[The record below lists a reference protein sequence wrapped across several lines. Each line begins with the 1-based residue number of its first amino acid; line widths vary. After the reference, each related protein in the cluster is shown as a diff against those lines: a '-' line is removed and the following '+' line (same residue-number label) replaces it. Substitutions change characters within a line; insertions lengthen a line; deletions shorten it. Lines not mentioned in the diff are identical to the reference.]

1 MKVFRWLIL
10 LPILLA
16 ACGGNN
22 TPTNTGEPQAT
33 ATSSLPT
40 PVVNITDTP
49 NAQDAATAFLTAWQ
63 GGNFDAMYDF
73 LSGTSRDA
81 ISKEDFTKVYQD
93 FAKSLT
99 LQNLEFKISSLL
111 TNPSSAQVG
120 YDVDFSTALLGSLN
134 RQMVMNLV
142 LEGGSWKVQWNEG
155 LILPELE
162 GGNHLSLDVKWPSR
176 GSIYDRKGEVLAT
189 NADAYALGV
198 VPGEVDDGMMG
209 EVVAQLSLLTGRT
222 GQSINADIQAAQ
234 ADWYVP
240 MGEVSRSI
248 VDRRFEYLS
257 TINGLKISLYNG
269 RYYPDSLGPQS
280 VGYVQSIFPEQ
291 IDEYR
296 LKGYAGDETVGQY
309 GLEQWGEDI
318 LAGKPSASLYVI
330 RPDGSVSTR
339 LLEVDSI
346 PPKDIYTTLD
356 AGLQETAQKSLDGF
370 NGAIVVIEK
379 NSGRVLAM
387 ASSPNIDSNLFV
399 SGNVNNSQLGTLL
412 NDGSN
417 RLLNRAAQ
425 GVYPLGSV
433 FKIITMSAGLESGV
447 FKPDS
452 KFDCQNVWT
461 EIPNLTLE
469 NWTLVKGLPP
479 DGILTFMEGLMRSCN
494 PWFYHAGLE
503 LFRQKGAYYLS
514 NIASGFGLGT
524 DTGIEAIADD
534 AGQVPIP
541 QDDGAAAQQGI
552 GQGEMLVTPLQTAKF
567 IEAVS
572 NGGTLHVPQIIDK
585 IVSPDGTSEDT
596 FQTKE
601 SGKLP
606 ISKANLETVQS
617 AMRMV
622 VKEQRGTAHQA
633 MMGLSI
639 PIFGKTGTAQNPG
652 GNAHAW
658 FGGYTGAGI
667 ENQPDIIVV
676 VIVENAGQG
685 SEIAA
690 PIFRRVV
697 EKYFGLPQ
705 RLFPWE
711 STYWVTRTPTPEGGV
726 VETPVP

>member
-1 MKVFRWLIL
+1 MKVFRLFIL
-10 LPILLA
+10 LPIILA
-16 ACGGNN
+16 ACGGGN
-22 TPTNTGEPQAT
+22 TPSVTEGPKPT

-40 PVVNITDTP
+40 PVVDITDTP
-49 NAQDAATAFLTAWQ
+49 NAQDAAAAFLTAWQ
-63 GGNFDAMYDF
+63 NNNFEGMYDF
-73 LSGTSRDA
+73 LSGASRDA
-81 ISKEDFTKVYQD
+81 ISKEDFTKKYQE
-93 FAKSLT
+93 FSRNLT
-99 LQNLEFKISSLL
+99 LQKLDFSIPSSL

-120 YDVDFSTALLGSLN
+120 YSVDYTTALLGDLS

-142 LEGGSWKVQWNEG
+142 LEGGAWKVQWNDG
-155 LILPELE
+155 LMMPELE
-162 GGNHLSLDVKWPSR
+162 GGNKLSLDVQWPSR
-176 GSIYDRKGEVLAT
+176 GNIYDRKGEVLAT

-198 VPGEVDDGMMG
+198 VPGQVAEGMMP
-209 EVVAQLSLLTGRT
+209 EVVAQLALLTGRT
-222 GQSINADIQAAQ
+222 AQSIDADIQASQ

-240 MGEVSRSI
+240 IGEVNRSI
-248 VDRRFEYLS
+248 VDKKFEYLS
-257 TINGLKISLYNG
+257 TLEGLKISLYNG
-269 RYYPDSLGPQS
+269 RFYPDSLAPQT

-330 RPDGSVSTR
+330 RPDGSVVTR
-339 LLEVDSI
+339 LIEVDSKA
-346 PPKDIYTTLD
+346 PKDIYTTLD
-356 AGLQETAQKSLDGF
+356 APLQEVAQKSLDGF
-370 NGAIVVIEK
+370 SGAIIVLEK
-379 NSGRVLAM
+379 NTGRVLAM
-387 ASSPNIDSNLFV
+387 ASSPNMDSNLFV
-399 SGNVNNSQLGTLL
+399 AGNVNNSQLGNLL

-433 FKIITMSAGLESGV
+433 FKIITMAAALESEV

-452 KFDCQNVWT
+452 KYDCQNTWT

-469 NWTLVKGLPP
+469 NWTLAKGLPP
-479 DGILTFMEGLMRSCN
+479 DGILTLVEGLMRSCN

-503 LFRQKGAYYLS
+503 LFRQKGAFYLA
-514 NIASGFGLGT
+514 NIANGFGLGSE
-524 DTGIEAIADD
+524 TGIEAIVDD
-534 AGQVPIP
+534 AGQIPNP

-572 NGGTLHVPQIIDK
+572 NNGKLHVPQIIEK
-585 IVSPDGTSEDT
+585 IVSPDGSVENVLKA
-596 FQTKE
+596 QE
-601 SGKLP
+601 SGELP
-606 ISKANLETVQS
+606 VSKETLETVQS

-622 VKEQRGTAHQA
+622 VKEQRGTAHRA
-633 MMGLSI
+633 MMGLAI
-639 PIFGKTGTAQNPG
+639 PVFGKTGTAQNPG
-652 GNAHAW
+652 GDAHAW
-658 FGGYTGAGI
+658 FGGYTAANI

-697 EKYFGLPQ
+697 EKYFGLPLA
-705 RLFPWE
+705 LFPWE
-711 STYWVTRTPTPEGGV
+711 SAYYVTRTPTPEGGA
-726 VETPVP
+726 VETPQP

>member
-1 MKVFRWLIL
+1 MKFFRLLIL

-16 ACGGNN
+16 ACGGGN
-22 TPTNTGEPQAT
+22 TPAGTEGPKPT

-49 NAQDAATAFLTAWQ
+49 NAQDAAAAFLTAWQ
-63 GGNFDAMYDF
+63 NSNYDDMYDF
-73 LSGTSRDA
+73 LSGASKDA
-81 ISKEDFTKVYQD
+81 ISKEDFTKKYQD
-93 FAKSLT
+93 FARSLT
-99 LQNLEFKISSLL
+99 LQKIGFSIPSSL

-120 YDVDFSTALLGSLN
+120 YGVDFTTALLGDLS

-155 LILPELE
+155 LMMPELE
-162 GGNHLSLDVKWPSR
+162 GGNSLSLDVKWPSR
-176 GSIYDRKGEVLAT
+176 GNIYDRDGNVLAT

-198 VPGEVDDGMMG
+198 VPGQVAEGMMP
-209 EVVAQLSLLTGRT
+209 EVVAQLALLTGRT
-222 GQSINADIQAAQ
+222 AQSIDADIQASQ

-240 MGEVSRSI
+240 VGEVNRSV
-248 VDRRFEYLS
+248 VDRKFDYL
-257 TINGLKISLYNG
+257 TTLDGLKISIYNG
-269 RYYPDSLGPQS
+269 RFYPDSLAPQT

-296 LKGYAGDETVGQY
+296 LKGYAGDETVGQA
-309 GLEQWGEDI
+309 GLEQWGEEI
-318 LAGKPSASLYVI
+318 LAGTPSASLYVI

-339 LLEVDSI
+339 LIEVESK

-356 AGLQETAQKSLDGF
+356 APLQEVAQKSLDGF
-370 NGAIVVIEK
+370 NGAIVVLEK
-379 NSGRVLAM
+379 STGRVLAM
-387 ASSPNIDSNLFV
+387 ASSPSVDSNLFV
-399 SGNVNNSQLGTLL
+399 AGNVNNSSLGTVL

-417 RLLNRAAQ
+417 RLLNRAAT

-433 FKIITMSAGLESGV
+433 FKIITMAAALESGV

-452 KFDCQNVWT
+452 KFDCQNTWT

-479 DGILTFMEGLMRSCN
+479 DGILTLMEGLMRSCN

-503 LFRQKGAYYLS
+503 LFRQMGAYYLS
-514 NIASGFGLGT
+514 NIAGGFGLGSK
-524 DTGIEAIADD
+524 TGIEAVADD
-534 AGQVPIP
+534 AGQIPVP

-552 GQGEMLVTPLQTAKF
+552 GQGEMLVTPLQVAKF
-567 IEAVS
+567 IEAVG
-572 NGGTLHVPQIIDK
+572 NGGKLHVPQIIEK
-585 IVSPDGTSEDT
+585 IVSPDGSAVDT
-596 FQTKE
+596 FTAKE
-601 SGKLP
+601 SGELP
-606 ISKANLETVQS
+606 ISKNTLESVQS

-622 VKEQRGTAHQA
+622 VKEQRGTAHRA
-633 MMGLSI
+633 MLGLSI
-639 PIFGKTGTAQNPG
+639 PVFGKTGTAQNPG
-652 GNAHAW
+652 GEAHAW
-658 FGGYTGAGI
+658 FGGYTDMNL

-690 PIFRRVV
+690 PIFRRMV
-697 EKYFGLPQ
+697 EKYFGQPLA
-705 RLFPWE
+705 LFPWE
-711 STYWVTRTPTPEGGV
+711 SAYYVTRTPTPEGGA

>member
-1 MKVFRWLIL
+1 MKVFRLLIL
-10 LPILLA
+10 LPIILA
-16 ACGGNN
+16 ACGGGN
-22 TPTNTGEPQAT
+22 TPESTEGPQPT

-40 PVVNITDTP
+40 PVVDITDTP
-49 NAQDAATAFLTAWQ
+49 NAQDAAAAFLTAWQ
-63 GGNFDAMYDF
+63 NNNFEGMYDF
-73 LSGTSRDA
+73 LSGASRDA
-81 ISKEDFTKVYQD
+81 ISKEDFTKKYQE
-93 FAKSLT
+93 FSRNLT
-99 LQNLEFKISSLL
+99 LQKLDFLIPSSL

-120 YDVDFSTALLGSLN
+120 YSVDFATALLGDLN

-142 LEGGSWKVQWNEG
+142 LEGGAWKVQWNDG
-155 LILPELE
+155 LMMPELE
-162 GGNHLSLDVKWPSR
+162 GGNKLSLDVQWPSR
-176 GSIYDRKGEVLAT
+176 GNIYDRKGEVLAT

-198 VPGEVDDGMMG
+198 VPGQVAEGMIP
-209 EVVAQLSLLTGRT
+209 EVVAQLALLTGRT
-222 GQSINADIQAAQ
+222 AQSIDADIQASQ

-240 MGEVSRSI
+240 IGEVNRSI
-248 VDRRFEYLS
+248 VDKKFEYLS
-257 TINGLKISLYNG
+257 TLEGLKISLYNG
-269 RYYPDSLGPQS
+269 RFYPDSLAPQT

-330 RPDGSVSTR
+330 RPDGSVVTR
-339 LLEVDSI
+339 LIEVDSKA
-346 PPKDIYTTLD
+346 PKDIYTTLD
-356 AGLQETAQKSLDGF
+356 APLQEVAQKSLDGF
-370 NGAIVVIEK
+370 SGAIIVLEK

-387 ASSPNIDSNLFV
+387 ASSPNMDSNLFV
-399 SGNVNNSQLGTLL
+399 AGNVNNSQLGNLL

-433 FKIITMSAGLESGV
+433 FKIITMAAALESEV

-452 KFDCQNVWT
+452 KYDCQNIWT

-469 NWTLVKGLPP
+469 NWTLAKGLPP
-479 DGILTFMEGLMRSCN
+479 DGILTLMEGLMRSCN

-503 LFRQKGAYYLS
+503 LFRQKGAFYLA
-514 NIASGFGLGT
+514 NIANGFGLGSG
-524 DTGIEAIADD
+524 TGIEAIVDD
-534 AGQVPIP
+534 AGQIPNP

-572 NGGTLHVPQIIDK
+572 NGGKLHVPQIIEK
-585 IVSPDGTSEDT
+585 IVSPDGSVENVLKA
-596 FQTKE
+596 QE
-601 SGKLP
+601 SGELP
-606 ISKANLETVQS
+606 VSKETLETVQS

-622 VKEQRGTAHQA
+622 VKEQRGTAHRA
-633 MMGLSI
+633 MMGLAI
-639 PIFGKTGTAQNPG
+639 PVFGKTGTAQNPG
-652 GNAHAW
+652 GDAHAW
-658 FGGYTGAGI
+658 FGGYTAANI

-697 EKYFGLPQ
+697 EKYFGLPLA
-705 RLFPWE
+705 LFPWE
-711 STYWVTRTPTPEGGV
+711 SAYYVTRTPTPEGGA
-726 VETPVP
+726 VETPQP

>member
-1 MKVFRWLIL
+1 M
-10 LPILLA
+10 
-16 ACGGNN
+16 
-22 TPTNTGEPQAT
+22 
-33 ATSSLPT
+33 
-40 PVVNITDTP
+40 
-49 NAQDAATAFLTAWQ
+49 
-63 GGNFDAMYDF
+63 
-73 LSGTSRDA
+73 LSPKR
-81 ISKEDFTKVYQD
+81 ISPKSTRNSPR
-93 FAKSLT
+93 SLT
-99 LQNLEFKISSLL
+99 LQKLDFSIPSSL

-120 YDVDFSTALLGSLN
+120 YNVDFTTALLGDLN

-142 LEGGSWKVQWNEG
+142 LEGGAWKVQWNDG
-155 LILPELE
+155 LMMPELE
-162 GGNHLSLDVKWPSR
+162 GGNQLSLDVKWPSR
-176 GSIYDRKGEVLAT
+176 GNIYDRKGEVLAT

-198 VPGEVDDGMMG
+198 VPGQVAEGMMP
-209 EVVAQLSLLTGRT
+209 EVVAQLALLTGRT
-222 GQSINADIQAAQ
+222 AQSIDADIQASQ

-240 MGEVSRSI
+240 IGEVNRSI
-248 VDRRFEYLS
+248 VDRKFDYL
-257 TINGLKISLYNG
+257 TTLEGLKISLYNG
-269 RYYPDSLGPQS
+269 RFYPDSLAPQT

-296 LKGYAGDETVGQY
+296 LKGYAGDETVGQF

-330 RPDGSVSTR
+330 RPDGSVVTR
-339 LLEVDSI
+339 LIEMESK

-356 AGLQETAQKSLDGF
+356 GPLQEVAQKSLDGF
-370 NGAIVVIEK
+370 SGAIIVLEK

-387 ASSPNIDSNLFV
+387 ASSPNMDSNLFV
-399 SGNVNNSQLGTLL
+399 AGNVNNSQLGNLL

-433 FKIITMSAGLESGV
+433 YKIITMAAALESEV

-452 KFDCQNVWT
+452 KYDCQNVWT

-469 NWTLVKGLPP
+469 NWTLAKGLPP

-503 LFRQKGAYYLS
+503 LFRQKGAFYLS
-514 NIASGFGLGT
+514 NIASGFGLGSL
-524 DTGIEAIADD
+524 TGIEAIADD
-534 AGQVPIP
+534 AGQNPTP

-572 NGGTLHVPQIIDK
+572 NGGKLHVPQIIEK
-585 IVSPDGTSEDT
+585 IVSPDGSAENVLKP
-596 FQTKE
+596 QE
-601 SGKLP
+601 SGELP
-606 ISKANLETVQS
+606 VSKETLETVQS

-622 VKEQRGTAHQA
+622 IKEQRGTAHRA

-639 PIFGKTGTAQNPG
+639 PVFGKTGTAQNPG
-652 GNAHAW
+652 GDAHAW
-658 FGGYTGAGI
+658 FGGYTAANI

-697 EKYFGLPQ
+697 EKYFGLPLA
-705 RLFPWE
+705 LFPWE
-711 STYWVTRTPTPEGGV
+711 SAYYVTRTPTPEGGA
-726 VETPVP
+726 VETPQP

>member
-1 MKVFRWLIL
+1 MKVIRWIIL
-10 LPILLA
+10 LPILLT
-16 ACGGNN
+16 ACSGGN
-22 TPTNTGEPQAT
+22 TPAVTEGPKPT
-33 ATSSLPT
+33 ATSYLPN
-40 PVVNITDTP
+40 PAVEIT
-49 NAQDAATAFLTAWQ
+49 NAPDAPSAATAFLTAWE
-63 GGNFDAMYDF
+63 NSNYDAMYDL
-73 LSGTSRDA
+73 LSGSSRDA
-81 ISKEDFTKVYQD
+81 ISKEDFTKKYQD
-93 FAKSLT
+93 FAKGLT
-99 LQNLEFKISSLL
+99 LQKINFKVPSSL
-111 TNPSSAQVG
+111 TRASSAQVG
-120 YDVDFSTALLGSLN
+120 YSVDLSTALLGELS

-142 LEGGSWKVQWNEG
+142 LEGGSWKVQWNDG
-155 LILPELE
+155 LMMPELE

-176 GSIYDRKGEVLAT
+176 GNIYDRNGEVLAT

-198 VPGEVDDGMMG
+198 VPGQVAEGMMP
-209 EVVAQLSLLTGRT
+209 EVVAQLALLTGRT
-222 GQSINADIQAAQ
+222 AQSIDADIQASQ

-240 MGEVSRSI
+240 VGEVNRSI
-248 VDRRFEYLS
+248 VDRKFDYL
-257 TINGLKISLYNG
+257 TTLEGLKISLYNG
-269 RYYPDSLGPQS
+269 RFYPDSLAPQT

-296 LKGYAGDETVGQY
+296 LKGYAGDETVGQF

-339 LLEVDSI
+339 LIEVESK
-346 PPKDIYTTLD
+346 PPKDIHTTLD
-356 AGLQETAQKSLDGF
+356 ANLQEVAQKSLEGF
-370 NGAIVVIEK
+370 NGAIVVLEK
-379 NSGRVLAM
+379 STGRVLAM
-387 ASSPNIDSNLFV
+387 ASSPSVDSNLFV
-399 SGNVNNSQLGTLL
+399 AGNVNNSSLGTVL

-433 FKIITMSAGLESGV
+433 FKIITMSAALESGV

-452 KFDCQNVWT
+452 KYDCQNTWT

-479 DGILTFMEGLMRSCN
+479 DGILTLMEGLMRSCN

-503 LFRQKGAYYLS
+503 LFRQKGAYFLS
-514 NIASGFGLGT
+514 NIASGFGLGSR
-524 DTGIEAIADD
+524 TGIEAIADD
-534 AGQVPIP
+534 AGQVPVP

-552 GQGEMLVTPLQTAKF
+552 GQGEMLVTPLQVAKF

-572 NGGTLHVPQIIDK
+572 NGGTLHTPQIIDK
-585 IVSPDGTSEDT
+585 IVSPDGSEDSSFKVQET
-596 FQTKE
+596 
-601 SGKLP
+601 GKLP
-606 ISKANLETVQS
+606 VSKDTLENVQN

-622 VKEQRGTAHQA
+622 VKEQRGTAHRA

-639 PIFGKTGTAQNPG
+639 PVYGKTGTAQNPG
-652 GNAHAW
+652 GAAHAW
-658 FGGYTGAGI
+658 FGGFTAANI

-697 EKYFGLPQ
+697 EKYFGLPLA
-705 RLFPWE
+705 LFPWE
-711 STYWVTRTPTPEGGV
+711 SAYYVTRTPTPEGGA

>member
-1 MKVFRWLIL
+1 MKVFRLFIL
-10 LPILLA
+10 LPIILA
-16 ACGGNN
+16 ACGGGN
-22 TPTNTGEPQAT
+22 TPSVTEGPQPT

-40 PVVNITDTP
+40 PVVDITDTP
-49 NAQDAATAFLTAWQ
+49 NAQDAAAAFLTAWQ
-63 GGNFDAMYDF
+63 NNNFEGMYDF
-73 LSGTSRDA
+73 LSGASRDA
-81 ISKEDFTKVYQD
+81 ISKEDFTKKYQE
-93 FAKSLT
+93 FSRNLT
-99 LQNLEFKISSLL
+99 LQKLDFSIPSSL

-120 YDVDFSTALLGSLN
+120 YSVDYTTALLGDLS

-142 LEGGSWKVQWNEG
+142 LEGGAWKVQWNDG
-155 LILPELE
+155 LMMPELE
-162 GGNHLSLDVKWPSR
+162 GGNKLSLDVQWPSR
-176 GSIYDRKGEVLAT
+176 GNIYDRKGEVLAT

-198 VPGEVDDGMMG
+198 VPGQVAEGMMP
-209 EVVAQLSLLTGRT
+209 EVVAQLALLTGRT
-222 GQSINADIQAAQ
+222 AQSIDADIQASQ

-240 MGEVSRSI
+240 IGEVNRSI
-248 VDRRFEYLS
+248 VDKKFEYLS
-257 TINGLKISLYNG
+257 TLEGLKISLYNG
-269 RYYPDSLGPQS
+269 RFYPDSLAPQT

-330 RPDGSVSTR
+330 RPDGSVVTR
-339 LLEVDSI
+339 LIEVESKA
-346 PPKDIYTTLD
+346 PKDIYTTLD
-356 AGLQETAQKSLDGF
+356 APLQEVAQKSLDGF
-370 NGAIVVIEK
+370 SGAIIVLEK
-379 NSGRVLAM
+379 NTGRVLAM
-387 ASSPNIDSNLFV
+387 ASSPNMDSNLFV
-399 SGNVNNSQLGTLL
+399 AGNVNNSQLGNLL

-433 FKIITMSAGLESGV
+433 FKIITMAAALESEV

-452 KFDCQNVWT
+452 KYDCQNAWT

-469 NWTLVKGLPP
+469 NWTLAKGLPP
-479 DGILTFMEGLMRSCN
+479 DGILTLVEGLMRSCN

-503 LFRQKGAYYLS
+503 LFRQKGAFYLA
-514 NIASGFGLGT
+514 NIANGFGLGSG
-524 DTGIEAIADD
+524 TGIEAIADD
-534 AGQVPIP
+534 AGQIPIP

-572 NGGTLHVPQIIDK
+572 NGGKLHVPQIIEK
-585 IVSPDGTSEDT
+585 IVSPDGSVENVLKA
-596 FQTKE
+596 QE
-601 SGKLP
+601 SGELP
-606 ISKANLETVQS
+606 VSKETLETVQS

-622 VKEQRGTAHQA
+622 VKEQRGTAHRA
-633 MMGLSI
+633 MMGLAI
-639 PIFGKTGTAQNPG
+639 PVFGKTGTAQNPG
-652 GNAHAW
+652 GDAHAW
-658 FGGYTGAGI
+658 FGGYTAANI

-697 EKYFGLPQ
+697 EKYFGLPLA
-705 RLFPWE
+705 LFPWE
-711 STYWVTRTPTPEGGV
+711 SAYYVTRTPTPEGGA
-726 VETPVP
+726 VETPQP